1 MAGLEIMKCGDGR
14 KTSKRWKSWFL
25 LMEANSKAGVGLA
38 QWQMRGVCEKHLKEA
53 KAAEASWWG
62 ECVLQQSEK
71 RETEGKIQKNTQQNH
86 RLMESFRVE
95 KPLRSTSPNKSWHWQ
110 SHAWCL
116 SPSAT
121 WAQLCSPCLA
131 LGTAPEPLKQPRGTG
146 LVCQGVTRDRAWTSM
161 GCKVPPSPARAL
173 CGCGKVDRNAGM
185 HLQGCG
191 TAAVS
196 FSCDGFMEK
205 AEGFCGLSSG
215 KTSQW
220 RQNLIEN
227 VKKIIKMES

>member
-121 WAQLCSPCLA
+121 WAQLCSPCHA
-131 LGTAPEPLKQPRGTG
+131 LGAAPEPLKQPRAGVPGGDKGQG
-146 LVCQGVTRDRAWTSM
+146 LDQHGLQGASQPQPCQGSLRLWK
-161 GCKVPPSPARAL
+161 G
-173 CGCGKVDRNAGM
+173 
-185 HLQGCG
+185 
-191 TAAVS
+191 
-196 FSCDGFMEK
+196 
-205 AEGFCGLSSG
+205 
-215 KTSQW
+215 W
-220 RQNLIEN
+220 
-227 VKKIIKMES
+227 